1 MLDVVVLFFLFGLLA
16 GLVRS
21 ELKLPPALYDTLSLF
36 LLLAIG
42 LKGGVGLAQQS
53 LQPLLPQLALVIL
66 LGVVQTL
73 LGFAVLRLKMNRVDA
88 AATAAHYGSV
98 SVATFAVGVN
108 WLTERGISFES
119 QLSIFLAVMEI
130 PAILVGIVLARG
142 ISRETRWRML
152 AHETFLGKGVT
163 LLLGGMAIGYLAGPD
178 GIAPLKPLFVDLFK
192 GRWRWFLLEM
202 GLIVARQCQDLRRH
216 GLFLLGF
223 ALLMPL
229 ASAGLGLA
237 AGQLMGLSLG
247 GLTLLATTA
256 ASASYIAVPAT
267 MRIAVPRANPGL
279 SLSAVLGSP
288 SRSTS
293 CWGSRSTTAGPATSR
308 SSHMQTETRTLLT
321 VITEA
326 NLEPTLL
333 RTLTREGLR
342 GYTITDAR
350 GRGIMASA
358 TPAGARAATSGWRRS
373 AAGSRRNGCWPTCR
387 VATTPITP

>member
-192 GRWRWFLLEM
+192 GAL
-202 GLIVARQCQDLRRH
+202 A
-216 GLFLLGF
+216 LFLLGF

-247 GLTLLATTA
+247 GLTLLATLA

-267 MRIAVPRANPGL
+267 MRIAVPQANPGL
-279 SLSAVLGSP
+279 SLSAVLGVTFPFNIMLGIPLYHSWA
-288 SRSTS
+288 R
-293 CWGSRSTTAGPATSR
+293 
-308 SSHMQTETRTLLT
+308 HFTE
-321 VITEA
+321 
-326 NLEPTLL
+326 
-333 RTLTREGLR
+333 
-342 GYTITDAR
+342 
-350 GRGIMASA
+350 
-358 TPAGARAATSGWRRS
+358 
-373 AAGSRRNGCWPTCR
+373 
-387 VATTPITP
+387 